1 MSSFNLL
8 PEFTGLIAG
17 LYLPMAIQVIYA
29 FSGLAE
35 LGSKVHREPRIR
47 QLPDP
52 DPATTGS
59 RSGNNRINRLLLGR
73 DPAKPDPDPDFTGQR
88 SGETGSRHG

>member
-52 DPATTGS
+52 DPAATRSTRGTTAAHF
-59 RSGNNRINRLLLGR
+59 LGKLKR
-73 DPAKPDPDPDFTGQR
+73 KMVC
-88 SGETGSRHG
+88 E